1 MADYLAEV
9 VMPEERTNEIIEE
22 QLMPDSEEED
32 LELEIEEPEDA
43 EQLMP
48 QEDFEA
54 EEEEAIPEPVRKRE
68 KIPQDEIFNPPKVK
82 TILEPE
88 IIEST
93 PPEKPPKGFT
103 KSGKPRKKR
112 VMSEKQLEN
121 LKKGRE
127 TSLANRKKKRDMRL
141 QEKKVKE
148 EDAELV
154 HKWKAKERERLKK
167 EVETPLEDRVIA
179 KPQIIEKPV
188 VVEKGYSQDQLD
200 DAVSRAVEQ
209 SVNRVE
215 ILRKQRKEIK
225 KKATAKANHD
235 AKIFKDI
242 NSALKNDVWANCFL

>member
-9 VMPEERTNEIIEE
+9 VMPEERSDCDSIIEE

-32 LELEIEEPEDA
+32 LELEIEEGEA
-43 EQLMP
+43 EQLIP
-48 QEDFEA
+48 DEEPEDLEA
-54 EEEEAIPEPVRKRE
+54 EESIPEPVRKRE

-154 HKWKAKERERLKK
+154 RKYKAKERERLKK
-167 EVETPLEDRVIA
+167 EVETPLEEM

-235 AKIFKDI
+235 AKVFKEI

>member
-32 LELEIEEPEDA
+32 LELEIEEDS
-43 EQLMP
+43 EQLIP
-48 QEDFEA
+48 DEEP
-54 EEEEAIPEPVRKRE
+54 EEEEAEESIPEPVRKRE

-154 HKWKAKERERLKK
+154 RKYKAKERERLKK

-188 VVEKGYSQDQLD
+188 VVEKGYSQEQLD

-235 AKIFKDI
+235 AKVFKDI

>member
-9 VMPEERTNEIIEE
+9 VMPEERSDCDSIIEE

-32 LELEIEEPEDA
+32 LELEIEEEDS

-48 QEDFEA
+48 QEGPEDLEA
-54 EEEEAIPEPVRKRE
+54 EESIPEPVRKRE

-154 HKWKAKERERLKK
+154 RKYKAKERERLKK
-167 EVETPLEDRVIA
+167 EVETPLEEM

-235 AKIFKDI
+235 AKVFKEI

>member
-32 LELEIEEPEDA
+32 LELEIEEDS
-43 EQLMP
+43 EQLIP
-48 QEDFEA
+48 DEEP
-54 EEEEAIPEPVRKRE
+54 EEEEAEESIPEPVRKRE

-154 HKWKAKERERLKK
+154 RKYKAKERERLKK

-188 VVEKGYSQDQLD
+188 VVEKGYSQEQLD

>member
-32 LELEIEEPEDA
+32 LELEIEEDS
-43 EQLMP
+43 EQLIP
-48 QEDFEA
+48 DEEP
-54 EEEEAIPEPVRKRE
+54 EEEEAEESIPEPVRKRE

-154 HKWKAKERERLKK
+154 RKYKAKERERLKK

-188 VVEKGYSQDQLD
+188 VVEKGYSQEQLD

-235 AKIFKDI
+235 AKVFKEI

>member
-32 LELEIEEPEDA
+32 LELEIEEDS
-43 EQLMP
+43 EQLIP
-48 QEDFEA
+48 DEEP
-54 EEEEAIPEPVRKRE
+54 EEEEAEESIPEPVRKRE

-154 HKWKAKERERLKK
+154 RKYKAKERERLKK